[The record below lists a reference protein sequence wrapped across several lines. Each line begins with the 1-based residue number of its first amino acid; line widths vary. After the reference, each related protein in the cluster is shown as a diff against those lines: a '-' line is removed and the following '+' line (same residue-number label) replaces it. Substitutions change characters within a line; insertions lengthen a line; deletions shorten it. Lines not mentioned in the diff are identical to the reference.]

1 MIRTHITI
9 PDEVDEIIRKYIETN
24 HIKYSQGV
32 VQLIMQAIDNI
43 EIKKKLDLNNS
54 LLDKIYSR
62 SLYTKELIE
71 QFYSDME
78 IEKLT
83 NPKNNKALQKFML
96 DKYKDKMND

>member
-62 SLYTKELIE
+62 SLYIKELIE

-83 NPKNNKALQKFML
+83 NPKSNKALQKFML

>member
-9 PDEVDEIIRKYIETN
+9 PEEVDEIIRKYVETN

-62 SLYTKELIE
+62 GLYTKELIE

-83 NPKNNKALQKFML
+83 NPKNNKSLQKFML
-96 DKYKDKMND
+96 DKYKDEMND

>member
-9 PDEVDEIIRKYIETN
+9 PEEVDEIIRKYVETN

-96 DKYKDKMND
+96 NKYKDEIND

>member
-9 PDEVDEIIRKYIETN
+9 PEEVDEIIRKYVETN

-62 SLYTKELIE
+62 GLYTKELIE

-96 DKYKDKMND
+96 DKYKDEMND